1 MLSVTPYHQRM
12 KTSSLQRIGTA
23 IAVVG
28 SIVGTYFYTRSRTQR
43 RSTFS
48 KQRKEI
54 DENLLTPSNE
64 TFGIMWP
71 TIYTGTT
78 ALAIHQAL
86 PDQLDNPRY
95 QKAVPWLLSSY
106 ALNNVF
112 TYFFSR
118 DDKASRRASALTTIA
133 LLPNALMLH
142 KALEIGQTEVPQ
154 PERTFQKSISLY
166 AGWLTAASVISA
178 GNLLLQSGIKIPE
191 SLKGKVTCGA
201 LSATAT
207 LGIGMAKKL
216 NDPYYLLPFI
226 AAFVGI
232 ASKQYGE
239 RDDVALCAGT
249 LALTVAGAFVT
260 QLQEAKP
267 SQELAE
273 TNPAE

>member
-1 MLSVTPYHQRM
+1 MNT
-12 KTSSLQRIGTA
+12 TSIQRIGTA

-28 SIVGTYFYTRSRTQR
+28 SIVGTYFFTRSRTQR
-43 RSTFS
+43 KSSFS
-48 KQRKEI
+48 KQRQEI

-78 ALAIHQAL
+78 ALAVHQAL

-112 TYFFSR
+112 TYFFAK
-118 DDKASRRASALTTIA
+118 DDLLSRRASALTTIA

-166 AGWLTAASVISA
+166 AGWLSVASVISA
-178 GNLLLQSGIKIPE
+178 GNLLLQSGVKVPE
-191 SLKGKVTCGA
+191 ALKGQLTCGA
-201 LSATAT
+201 LSLVTTA
-207 LGIGMAKKL
+207 GIGIALKL
-216 NDPYYLLPFI
+216 NDPYYLIPFI
-226 AAFVGI
+226 AALAGI
-232 ASKQYGE
+232 AAKQKDE
-239 RDDVALCAGT
+239 RKEIAICAAT
-249 LALTVAGAFVT
+249 LAVTVAGAFAK
-260 QLQEAKP
+260 QIQESKP
-267 SQELAE
+267 LEGIEEA
-273 TNPAE
+273 